1 MRELVGKLIP
11 DKGWG
16 TMNVLMLLS
25 NSFARDPRV
34 YYEAISLVKAG
45 HKVTV
50 LAWDKDGDNPATEV
64 RDKINIVRVFNTGF
78 MKLLPY
84 EILRMHMQ

>member
-1 MRELVGKLIP
+1 
-11 DKGWG
+11 
-16 TMNVLMLLS
+16 MNILMLLS

-50 LAWDKDGDNPATEV
+50 LGWDKKRENPSFEV
-64 RDKINIVRVFNTGF
+64 KDEIEIVRSYNTKF
-78 MKLLPY
+78 M
-84 EILRMHMQ
+84 